1 MLTHVADHSF
11 ELVILFRLLL
21 AALLGGVM
29 GLERTRKRRE
39 AGFRTYMLV
48 ALGSAMTVLA
58 GEYMASVIDGVD
70 ASRIAASAVSGI
82 GFIGAGSIIV
92 SRSNRVMGLTTAAG
106 IWVSVSVGIAAGC
119 GLYLSAAALVGISV
133 LITMLGEK
141 VQARFLRHS
150 TVLRLSILFNGEEYV
165 LPFIGE
171 MQKLGFRINSMDM
184 AKPITNCVSATMLLH
199 VPLHC
204 DHKKVLEE
212 LRLLPGVVY
221 AEDV

>member
-1 MLTHVADHSF
+1 MQNYFLNHTF
-11 ELVILFRLLL
+11 EIAVMFRLLL
-21 AALLGGVM
+21 AALLGGIM

-58 GEYMASVIDGVD
+58 GEYMAMSFSGVD

-119 GLYLSAAALVGISV
+119 GLYFSAVALVAISI

-141 VQARFLRHS
+141 VQGRFLRHS
-150 TVLRLSILFNGEEYV
+150 TTLRLSILFDGEEHV

-171 MQKLGFRINSMDM
+171 LQKLGFRINSLDM
-184 AKPITNCVSATMLLH
+184 AKPISDCVSATMLLH
-199 VPLHC
+199 VPPHC
-204 DHKKVLEE
+204 DHRKVLEE
-212 LRLLPGVVY
+212 MRLLPGVVY